1 MQITPI
7 IWFCIIGI
15 SSLIVVTVYTILR
28 QLEKKRLESEQN
40 NVKPFCVSEY
50 YSRTEKIAL
59 DILERRKPADKTITL
74 WWGLDGLRLNED
86 GTTEWISRK
95 KPDPIKQRAE
105 SGCGGTGGAM
115 HTGYGFI
122 YYPHVS
128 MAQYSY
134 PLYDRLNGQKAAL
147 QIQAAQFAQNRAFI
161 NAVQCCC
168 ANVAR
173 DISGKIIREY

>member
-1 MQITPI
+1 MTHIILPSVIAVLALISAIAPLILIKRQDKQI
-7 IWFCIIGI
+7 
-15 SSLIVVTVYTILR
+15 
-28 QLEKKRLESEQN
+28 ENEQN

-122 YYPHVS
+122 YCPHVS